1 MSVKRNSLEGLKT
14 LIDIA
19 SGTPTGGATDD
30 LGEGQVYVAKIVQ
43 LINPDKDYF
52 TKYSS
57 NDAPR
62 TSKLYKIKLE
72 EELGNSV
79 TGGELLISGD
89 TKAELDELVPDGTK
103 EEREAMRNFV
113 VNMLPEGIFIA
124 SETPEFP
131 DVGDEV
137 YATADGG
144 IEGRYLLSLKNSMAK
159 GVESGTSRIFS
170 DEELASAAEMFKGK
184 NGDLVPSQERKA
196 FLLNFIRQDMVQD
209 AVDIK
214 SDFGNRT
221 HPVTG
226 RAGKMHFGT
235 DVGTG
240 RKNSVLRAPRAGT
253 ITTAIFQGET
263 SRWKNGNYIK
273 MRHDDG
279 SVSVFLHLHTIDE
292 KIRPIIPGQQK
303 ETITSQDQLP
313 KSQQSK
319 APFSQRLGEERAGG
333 REGVQK
339 IRVEKGDVLGTVGT
353 SGTSTGIHL
362 HWQFSSQEDPYDVV
376 FNKWGV
382 ALV

>member
-1 MSVKRNSLEGLKT
+1 M
-14 LIDIA
+14 
-19 SGTPTGGATDD
+19 
-30 LGEGQVYVAKIVQ
+30 
-43 LINPDKDYF
+43 
-52 TKYSS
+52 
-57 NDAPR
+57 
-62 TSKLYKIKLE
+62 YKIKLE

-79 TGGELLISGD
+79 TGGELLPS
-89 TKAELDELVPDGTK
+89 KLDDLDDLLPNGNK
-103 EEREAMRNFV
+103 EEKEAMGNFV
-113 VNMLPEGIFIA
+113 INMLPEGIFIA
-124 SETPEFP
+124 SGTPEFP

-144 IEGRYLLSLKNSMAK
+144 IEGLYLLSLKNSMTK
-159 GVESGTSRIFS
+159 GLQSGLSS
-170 DEELASAAEMFKGK
+170 DFTAEELASAFDAFKGK
-184 NGDLVPSQERKA
+184 NGDSVPDQERKA
-196 FLLNFIRQDMVQD
+196 FLLNFIKQDMVQD

-214 SDFGNRT
+214 SDFGGRT

-226 RAGKMHFGT
+226 RNGKMHFGT

-240 RKNSVLRAPRAGT
+240 RTNATLRAPRAGT

-292 KIRPIIPGQQK
+292 KIRPVIAGQQK
-303 ETITSQDQLP
+303 KVITSESEIPNDQ
-313 KSQQSK
+313 KSK
-319 APFSQRLGEERAGG
+319 APFSQRKGEQRSGG

-339 IRVEKGDVLGTVGT
+339 IRVEKGQVLGTIGT

-362 HWQFSSQEDPYDVV
+362 HWQFSSQKDPYDVV

-382 ALV
+382 ELA

>member
-1 MSVKRNSLEGLKT
+1 MSVKRNSLSGLKA
-14 LIDIA
+14 LIDVA
-19 SGTPTGGATDD
+19 SGTATGGATDD
-30 LGEGQVYVAKIVQ
+30 LGEGQVYVAEIIAQIHPEKEF
-43 LINPDKDYF
+43 K
-52 TKYSS
+52 TKYSE
-57 NDAPR
+57 DGAAR

-79 TGGELLISGD
+79 TGGELLPSEVSD
-89 TKAELDELVPDGTK
+89 LDDLLPDGNK
-103 EEREAMRNFV
+103 EQKEAMGNFLI
-113 VNMLPEGIFIA
+113 NMLPEGIFIA

-131 DVGDEV
+131 GIGDEV

-159 GVESGTSRIFS
+159 GVRSGT
-170 DEELASAAEMFKGK
+170 DQPLTAEELASAAKAFAGK
-184 NGDLVPSQERKA
+184 NGSSVPEQERKA
-196 FLLNFIRQDMVQD
+196 FLLNFIKKDMVRD

-214 SDFGNRT
+214 SDFGART

-226 RAGKMHFGT
+226 DTSKMHYGT

-240 RKNSVLRAPRAGT
+240 RTYATLRAPKAGT

-292 KIRPIIPGQQK
+292 KIRPVTAGQQK
-303 ETITSQDQLP
+303 ETITSQDQIP
-313 KSQQSK
+313 ESQKSR
-319 APFSQRLGEERAGG
+319 APFSQRTGEERAGG
-333 REGVQK
+333 RDGVNK
-339 IRVEKGDVLGTVGT
+339 IKVEQGDVLGTIGT

-362 HWQFSSQEDPYDVV
+362 HWQFSSQKDPYDIV
-376 FNKWGV
+376 FNKWGNEL
-382 ALV
+382 A